1 MKTALYRLLAALL
14 LSGTAVS
21 AQAAVYIC
29 NGTFSDRKLGPECFL
44 SQMDGSGSAPAEKV
58 DNVQPVEPDLKQKP
72 GELAESGGDVT
83 VLPQKGGSSVTNSA
97 EAANPKLDVR
107 LRNGGKSAKAKAAEA
122 NRRAKIVPAPTIP
135 APPVKPKVQ
144 LTRAQ
149 ILNNEVKNEKTA
161 LVRAKAQ
168 LSAAK
173 RKGSDA
179 AKIQRLEQTVRDR
192 QANIRAIEGEMK
204 R

>member
-1 MKTALYRLLAALL
+1 MKTAFYRLFAALL

-72 GELAESGGDVT
+72 GELAESVGDVT
-83 VLPQKGGSSVTNSA
+83 VLPQKGGSVTNSA

-122 NRRAKIVPAPTIP
+122 NRRAKIISAPTIP

-149 ILNNEVKNEKTA
+149 ILHNEVKNEKTA